1 MSLQASPSPRGLT
14 GWHVLLAICGF
25 FAVIFT
31 VDGLFVWRALATF
44 PGEVSVTPYEDGLL
58 YNRRIAQLDAQARL
72 GWRAAAAAT
81 PRGVELVIEDRD
93 GRPVQGL
100 SPRGRLER
108 PATETGRIPLRF
120 TETAPGRYAAATGAT
135 TGAWDLTVTA
145 QRGPDLLFTAE
156 RRLTWP

>member
-1 MSLQASPSPRGLT
+1 
-14 GWHVLLAICGF
+14 
-25 FAVIFT
+25 
-31 VDGLFVWRALATF
+31 
-44 PGEVSVTPYEDGLL
+44 
-58 YNRRIAQLDAQARL
+58 
-72 GWRAAAAAT
+72 
-81 PRGVELVIEDRD
+81 VIEDRD